1 MVLAGCLL
9 AVQKYDLKPTANKDT
24 QFSLLLRDLVS
35 SGFSPIPTFAALVA
49 SDPTDPLATALF
61 IVSWSEFTTKPLKH
75 ACIFSYPTLPLIPW
89 HLAFSFY
96 LINISLLNTTPYG
109 FLHKELLAIES
120 LLEVFSN
127 WAHFVTQGLPLWL
140 SSLSLLSINYNAL
153 YLNST

>member
-24 QFSLLLRDLVS
+24 QISLLLRDHVS
-35 SGFSPIPTFAALVA
+35 YGFSPNPSFAALLA
-49 SDPTDPLATALF
+49 FGPIDPLATALF
-61 IVSWSEFTTKPLKH
+61 LVSWSEFTTRTLKH
-75 ACIFSYPTLPLIPW
+75 ACISSYLTLPLIPW

-96 LINISLLNTTPYG
+96 LISSSLLNTIPHG

-127 WAHFVTQGLPLWL
+127 WASLVTQGLPLWL
-140 SSLSLLSINYNAL
+140 SSLSLLSINDNAL